1 MDTQNLVPVPALVVF
16 EREYRIRCD
25 ITYIRSDGSVRTIE
39 CTTPI
44 GRGGSR
50 LGQVYNDLDSAEAAL
65 DCAID
70 AGKDYEEHIAHMAK
84 TYPNIYDKVIMH
96 NYRISCRECT
106 EWHTLSQAD

>member
-1 MDTQNLVPVPALVVF
+1 MGNPKITPVPALIIA

-25 ITYIRSDGSVRTIE
+25 ITYIRSDGSTKTIE

-44 GRGGSR
+44 GRDGTR
-50 LGQVYNDLDSAEAAL
+50 LYRVYNDLDTAESAL

-84 TYPNIYDKVIMH
+84 AHPDIYDKIILH
-96 NYRISCRECT
+96 NYRITCRECT
-106 EWHTLSQAD
+106 EWHTL